1 MFTCFVVSSAFIY
14 FFHVFQNKPSI
25 RGYLTA
31 ASLLVSYFFQFQK
44 YDLRMSML
52 WSCFFA
58 WVVYSNI
65 YYDVRTHWYG
75 IYRLIKHVAF
85 AVFPFAAATKLLQN
99 NKILKTLFWIV
110 ILGGPDLSSNVY
122 GNALFSILRNFC
134 CTIIVM
140 TRLQN
145 NDEKNSI
152 QNIEQFAWVFFCHE
166 ILLAF
171 VVLQLLFDFLPLEI
185 CRRYPFIKSN
195 KQQVPSDVIGA
206 SDVPSYIIGGNRKNA
221 PTMVP

>member
-14 FFHVFQNKPSI
+14 FFHVFQNEASI

-31 ASLLVSYFFQFQK
+31 ASLLVSYCFQFQN
-44 YDLRMSML
+44 YDLRMTML

-65 YYDVRTHWYG
+65 YYDVRTHCYG
-75 IYRLIKHVAF
+75 IYRLIKHILF
-85 AVFPFAAATKLLQN
+85 AIFPFAAATKQLQD

-110 ILGGPDLSSNVY
+110 VVIGPDVSSNVY

-140 TRLQN
+140 TRLH
-145 NDEKNSI
+145 NDEKKSME
-152 QNIEQFAWVFFCHE
+152 NIEQFAWVFFCHE
-166 ILLAF
+166 LLLVF
-171 VVLQLLFDFLPLEI
+171 VVLQLLFDFLPLQI
-185 CRRYPFIKSN
+185 HRRYPFIRSN